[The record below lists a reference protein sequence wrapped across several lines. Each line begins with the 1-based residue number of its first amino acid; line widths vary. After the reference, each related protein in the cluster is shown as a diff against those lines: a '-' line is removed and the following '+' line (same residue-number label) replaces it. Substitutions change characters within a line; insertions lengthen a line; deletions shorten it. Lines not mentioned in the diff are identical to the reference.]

1 MKLKTKQITFTAIM
15 LALSIVVIFFIKKPL
30 EIAGLNVALSGALIN
45 LILILIVMY
54 SGITSGI
61 IASILIPIL
70 SFIITGAPIISMA
83 PLILPCIMLGNLV
96 YIIFPFFVRSSKK
109 ELNLLPLM
117 LALGCIAK
125 YFVMYFL
132 IVKLVLPS
140 AKIPAKLMTI
150 ATIQY
155 STTQLVAGAVGAVL
169 AILIW
174 PTTRLA
180 VKHVK

>member
-1 MKLKTKQITFTAIM
+1 
-15 LALSIVVIFFIKKPL
+15 
-30 EIAGLNVALSGALIN
+30 
-45 LILILIVMY
+45 
-54 SGITSGI
+54 
-61 IASILIPIL
+61 
-70 SFIITGAPIISMA
+70 
-83 PLILPCIMLGNLV
+83 
-96 YIIFPFFVRSSKK
+96 
-109 ELNLLPLM
+109 M